1 MRTTSILYDAG
12 LSRPVSR
19 WTWKAAYAPANI
31 IFIYV
36 LSTLML
42 FDFGPFDWNIGNP
55 VELHV
60 FVFASL
66 LALYYGYHRGV
77 SAPLKRK
84 TVVRRG
90 VRRIHAYG
98 AVLGSLIVIP
108 VIYTYTGKMPWQV
121 LDVIRDQNQAY
132 LEMGDTLANLLA
144 EGASGSRLIVASIR
158 GLIAPLSFAVI
169 PLTIVN
175 WGRFTRKQ
183 KMLSAM
189 FILSCVLLSL
199 FRGTDKE
206 IGEIMISTFSSGLVL
221 LARKAGVR
229 STRLKGKQIAVL
241 VVAALILV
249 SVAGTLFVDRKQ
261 ARLGAVD
268 RICVADL
275 GDGPLTCSDVSGGRY
290 DFAVSILTSY
300 ASHGYYGLS
309 IALKN
314 DFDFSFGIGHSSFL
328 VNQYGLITNDLSLYR
343 RTYLAK
349 MPESGWDDKAVWS
362 TVFPEIASDVSFFGV
377 PMVMLVFGYLWGSA
391 WKRAVRQA
399 DDYSLVFF
407 AILMVFMFYIPAN
420 NQIAQT
426 ADGYFSFWVWLVLSG
441 VLARSK

>member
-1 MRTTSILYDAG
+1 MRTTSTIYDAG
-12 LSRPVSR
+12 LTRPVSR
-19 WTWKAAYAPANI
+19 WTWKAAYAPVNI
-31 IFIYV
+31 IFLYV

-42 FDFGPFDWNIGNP
+42 FDFGPFNWNISNS

-66 LALYYGYHRGV
+66 LALYYGYHVGV

-84 TVVRRG
+84 TVARRG

-98 AVLGSLIVIP
+98 AVLGSIIVIP

-121 LDVIRDQNQAY
+121 LEVIRDQNQAY

-144 EGASGSRLIVASIR
+144 EGSGGSRLIVASVR

-169 PLTIVN
+169 PLTILN
-175 WGRFTRKQ
+175 WGRFTRRQ
-183 KMLSAM
+183 RTLSIM

-206 IGEIMISTFSSGLVL
+206 IGEIMISTFSSALVL
-221 LARKAGVR
+221 LARKAAAR
-229 STRLKGKQIAVL
+229 STRLKGKQIALL

-275 GDGPLTCSDVSGGRY
+275 GDGPLTCSDVSGGSY
-290 DFAVSILTSY
+290 DFAVSILASY

-349 MPESGWDDKAVWS
+349 MAESGWDDKAVWS

-377 PMVMLVFGYLWGSA
+377 PMVMLIFGYLWGSA
-391 WKRAVRQA
+391 WKRAVRQS
-399 DDYSLVFF
+399 DDYALVFF
-407 AILMVFMFYIPAN
+407 SIMMVFMFYIPAN

-426 ADGYFSFWVWLVLSG
+426 ADGYFSFWVWLMLSG
-441 VLARSK
+441 VLTRSK